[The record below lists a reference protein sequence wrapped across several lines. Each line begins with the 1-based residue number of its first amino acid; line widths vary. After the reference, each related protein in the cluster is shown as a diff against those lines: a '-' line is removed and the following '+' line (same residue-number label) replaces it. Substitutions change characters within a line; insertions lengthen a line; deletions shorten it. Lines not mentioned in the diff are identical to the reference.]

1 MKRIW
6 LVRGL
11 KFMLFAAIAVAA
23 VGAVVMGLWNALM
36 PDLFGWHLIGYWQA
50 VGLLVLSKVLLGGL
64 RGGSGHRM
72 HWRGRMM
79 QRWDQMSDDERAK
92 FRDGLR
98 RGCGGSVPMANPKV
112 QADG

>member
-11 KFMLFAAIAVAA
+11 KFMLFAAVAVAA

-36 PDLFGWHLIGYWQA
+36 PDLFGLHMIGYWQA
-50 VGLLVLSKVLLGGL
+50 VGLLVLSKILLGGL
-64 RGGSGHRM
+64 RGRSGHRM
-72 HWRGRMM
+72 HWRGRMIE
-79 QRWDQMSDDERAK
+79 RWNQMTDEERAR

-98 RGCGGSVPMANPKV
+98 HGCGSSVPMANPKV
-112 QADG
+112 